1 MQMITHCVPTAPGR
15 ARLFFAMVTPAAGA
29 NALMR
34 FAVTRMPR
42 WLGHFSQHAVLDGDN
57 CFLYMQARGKGI
69 AAPASSTP
77 SALQLRAVVAL
88 VVPRHAGRWRPL
100 PMFVKLHAA
109 AACRCFRLCAA
120 VKPLS
125 FGFPA
130 VQAQTL
136 PLPCRPC
143 TSASARRQ

>member
-57 CFLYMQARGKGI
+57 CFLYMQARAQG
-69 AAPASSTP
+69 AAAVASPTP
-77 SALQLRAVVAL
+77 SAPQLRVILAL
-88 VVPRHAGRWRPL
+88 VVPRHAG
-100 PMFVKLHAA
+100 ADDS
-109 AACRCFRLCAA
+109 C
-120 VKPLS
+120 
-125 FGFPA
+125 
-130 VQAQTL
+130 
-136 PLPCRPC
+136 PC
-143 TSASARRQ
+143 S